1 MTRKISVPTIFK
13 RSITFESDPLK
24 VTGTTL
30 SDYIKIP
37 NGEVR
42 EGGKRER
49 EWKRSRT
56 FAEAPTLDIIDSR
69 RSEYLQRAFV
79 LDTRDRTGIGTRA
92 C

>member
-1 MTRKISVPTIFK
+1 MGRRK
-13 RSITFESDPLK
+13 
-24 VTGTTL
+24 
-30 SDYIKIP
+30 
-37 NGEVR
+37 
-42 EGGKRER
+42 KRER

-79 LDTRDRTGIGTRA
+79 LDTRDRTSIGTRA